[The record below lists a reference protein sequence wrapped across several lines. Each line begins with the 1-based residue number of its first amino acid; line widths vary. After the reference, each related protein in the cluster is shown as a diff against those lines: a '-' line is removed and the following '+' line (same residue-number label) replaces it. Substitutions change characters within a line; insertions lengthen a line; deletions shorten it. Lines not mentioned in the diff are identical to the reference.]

1 MGARGS
7 EYQTRRLQTRQNNFI
22 KFTKIDILLEN
33 ILLIFIFKYSGCA
46 DKSEC
51 EVGEYCDQS
60 HYFCRQIKCPC
71 AVGDTGAQFED
82 PKVSKVFGSEAVVT
96 CDTGMVFKT
105 SQANADY
112 QGDDCDLAIAFDG
125 DDCRKKTGTVVV
137 FYRSQFCPHI

>member
-7 EYQTRRLQTRQNNFI
+7 VYQTRRLQTRQNNFI
-22 KFTKIDILLEN
+22 KFTKIDILLEY
-33 ILLIFIFKYSGCA
+33 ILHILILKYSGCA

-82 PKVSKVFGSEAVVT
+82 RKVSKVFGSEAVVT

-112 QGDDCDLAIAFDG
+112 QDDDCDLAIAFDG
-125 DDCRKKTGTVVV
+125 HDCGKKTGTLL
-137 FYRSQFCPHI
+137 FFCLSQFCPSI